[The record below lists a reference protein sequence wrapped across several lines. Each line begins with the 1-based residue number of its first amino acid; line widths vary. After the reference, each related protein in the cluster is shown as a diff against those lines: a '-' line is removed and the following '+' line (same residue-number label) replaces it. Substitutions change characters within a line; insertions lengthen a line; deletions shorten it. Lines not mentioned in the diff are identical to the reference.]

1 MSNTTTRD
9 YKNVLTP
16 PWDLAL
22 DLETT
27 DAYLTGYLI
36 DAFYTAFGILVVD
49 VNYDSF
55 PDGPSA
61 CLHIDG
67 NLIVEHNAWAVH
79 VARRLRSVGVTLHVW
94 VRAAS
99 DYYPTEQQRAAA
111 KARTWEN
118 SHRCV
123 V

>member
-1 MSNTTTRD
+1 MNATLED
-9 YKNVLTP
+9 YENILPP

-22 DLETT
+22 DLAAT

-36 DAFYTAFGILVVD
+36 DAFYSAFGILVVD
-49 VNYDSF
+49 VAYDTF

-67 NLIVEHNAWAVH
+67 NLVMKHNAWAVH

-99 DYYPTEQQRAAA
+99 DYYPTEQQRAAV

-118 SHRCV
+118 SHRLLV
-123 V
+123 